1 MKQLLLCVSLI
12 CLFLCINF
20 TKSQAT
26 DIVFS
31 SYDIQE
37 VTKEEIILHNFN
49 LWYGQFLQDIALFE
63 GQHQTDF
70 LDNAHLQKIL
80 KDFGSSYMEGI
91 SPPSCQLHLAN
102 NVIDS
107 IASKPLFFQVH
118 ELVPIIR
125 SELEQLK
132 IKLLVLLEK
141 GVPLKYNSDW
151 DFFAMTQSKSYFKY
165 IQIALEKNRFKEY
178 KEVIKD
184 WVIAV
189 DTSVN
194 NLIFDEENEKYEYK
208 SKLIAL
214 NLSKL
219 LRVENDLIDF
229 SDFINPIIKEL
240 RVRDTSMKIS
250 EINDL
255 FSTQTRKA
263 PTSIYTKLTGLYNT
277 AMEKG
282 SFEHNFDLIEI
293 TLPKMSQIKQAI
305 LRAKE

>member
-1 MKQLLLCVSLI
+1 MTKIIIFTSLVA
-12 CLFLCINF
+12 LFLYTNINE
-20 TKSQAT
+20 SQAT
-26 DIVFS
+26 DIVS
-31 SYDIQE
+31 SPCNFHEI
-37 VTKEEIILHNFN
+37 TKKERYLNNFN
-49 LWYGQFLQDIALFE
+49 LWYSRFLQDIALFE

-80 KDFGSSYMEGI
+80 KDFGSGYMEEL
-91 SPPSCQLHLAN
+91 SPPSCKLHLVN

-107 IASKPLFFQVH
+107 IASKPLFFQVK

-125 SELEQLK
+125 CELEQLK
-132 IKLLVLLEK
+132 IKLLALLEK

-151 DFFAMTQSKSYFKY
+151 DFFAMTQSESYFKY
-165 IQIALEKNRFKEY
+165 IQITLEKNRFKEY

-189 DTSVN
+189 DTSIN
-194 NLIFDEENEKYEYK
+194 NLVFDQENEKHLYK
-208 SKLIAL
+208 SKLVAL
-214 NLSKL
+214 NLSKVF
-219 LRVENDLIDF
+219 RVEDDLIDF

-240 RVRDTSMKIS
+240 KARDTSMKLS

-255 FSTQTRKA
+255 FSTQTRNA
-263 PTSIYTKLTGLYNT
+263 PTSIYAKLTSLYNI

-282 SFEHNFDLIEI
+282 SFEYNFDLIRI
-293 TLPKMSQIKQAI
+293 ALPKMGSIKQAI